1 MINARACATLNR
13 RLGSVGLASVLIY
26 GPSPRTLQ
34 AWVDNASCTL
44 FFVFQLATLK
54 PKPSVSSTINTHHE
68 DVTCTYC
75 GLLCDDLLV
84 RTDGMTVTPLRN
96 ACAKATAAYAD
107 SSARVTASIA
117 GQPAALEQAIAIAVN
132 LLRKARQPLV
142 AGLGADLEGLR
153 AAFALA
159 EHCGA
164 IVDHLHGSALRQN
177 LKVLQSRGWQTTT
190 LSELRNRADL
200 VVLVGVNVNVNY
212 QNLIPRFLS
221 PTAALQ
227 AERRRVR
234 RLIYL
239 GPAKGAPS
247 ACGEL
252 PLDTLPCDTDALPT
266 LLRALQSALA
276 GGAAVSGPAKR
287 RKLLVEL
294 AAKIKAAAYPVF
306 VWAAG
311 QLDPAHADL
320 TISAVCDIVASLNR
334 TQRAAGLN
342 LGGDDGGQTAVSA
355 ATWLTGFP
363 LSVSYAGNT
372 LDYAP
377 ERWSADALLRD
388 QTVDLCLWISAF
400 SPRLPPVAANAI
412 PTIVLGP
419 PGMTPAKNS
428 VYIPVG
434 TPGVDHAGQL
444 IRTDAVVSLPLR
456 QLRHSGLPTVA
467 DVLERML
474 KALPT

>member
-1 MINARACATLNR
+1 M
-13 RLGSVGLASVLIY
+13 
-26 GPSPRTLQ
+26 
-34 AWVDNASCTL
+34 
-44 FFVFQLATLK
+44 
-54 PKPSVSSTINTHHE
+54 SSTINTRHE

-75 GLLCDDLLV
+75 GLLCDDLVV
-84 RTDGMTVTPLRN
+84 RTDGATVTPIRN

-107 SSARVTASIA
+107 SSARVTAFIA
-117 GQPAALEQAIAIAVN
+117 GQPAAIEHAITSAVN

-142 AGLGADLEGLR
+142 AGLGADLAGLR

-164 IVDHLHGSALRQN
+164 VVDHLHGGALRQN

-200 VVLVGVNVNVNY
+200 VVLVGVDVNVNY

-227 AERRRVR
+227 PERRRER

-239 GPAKGAPS
+239 GPNQGAPS

-252 PLDTLPCDTDALPT
+252 PLDTLRCDTDALPT

-276 GGAAVSGPAKR
+276 GGTVSGAPKR

-388 QTVDLCLWISAF
+388 RAVDLCVWISAF

-419 PGMTPAKNS
+419 PGMTPAKNA

-434 TPGVDHAGQL
+434 TPGIDHAGQL

-456 QLRHSGLPTVA
+456 QLRHSNLLTVA
-467 DVLERML
+467 DVLGRTL
-474 KALPT
+474 NALRT